1 MFRRF
6 FLRLTGGSGEFL
18 EAYFSRPG
26 ETKDDLRKI
35 ILSRRDALSE
45 KERAKRDKRLMFE
58 LEMLYSAFDGMTVAG
73 YWPIKSEFD
82 PRPAMRIIEEEGGK
96 LCLPAVIDRETI
108 VFRAYK
114 TGDELVKSGFGTM
127 APPETAEEVD
137 PDIVLIPLVGFD
149 GYGNR
154 LGYGAGHYD
163 RAIAKLADKGK
174 RPRLIALAYAIQEV
188 REIPAEPHDQRLF
201 GIVTDGGTRT
211 IMRVAEDEDGM
222 PELQP
227 PTT

>member
-1 MFRRF
+1 MLRRF

-18 EAYFSRPG
+18 EAYFSRPD
-26 ETKDDLRKI
+26 ETKSDLRKVL
-35 ILSRRDALSE
+35 LSRRDSLSE
-45 KERAKRDKRLMFE
+45 KERRKRDKRIMHE
-58 LEMLYSAFDGMTVAG
+58 LEELFTAFEGMTVAG

-82 PRPAMRIIEEEGGK
+82 PRPAMREIEKAGGK

-114 TGDELVKSGFGTM
+114 TGDDLVKSGFGTL
-127 APPETAEEVD
+127 APPETAEAVD
-137 PDIVLIPLVGFD
+137 PEIILIPLVGFD
-149 GYGNR
+149 GTGNR

-163 RAIAKLADKGK
+163 RAVADLAARGK
-174 RPRLIALAYAIQEV
+174 RPRLIAPAYAVQEA
-188 REIPAEPHDQRLF
+188 RRIPSEPHDQRLF

-211 IMRVAEDEDGM
+211 IMEVVEDG
-222 PELQP
+222 EIHLEP